1 MCQSQVGFDS
11 VTIHQA
17 TGQQAFFALDS
28 GILPFTAQLLASLEY
43 NVIVVIND
51 DEATI
56 RAAKRSK
63 QPYCVHNNYRDWS
76 DVGNN
81 FGVDAVKFNLFA
93 KVIGGLLDS
102 IQGKLM
108 VSRDQAL

>member
-1 MCQSQVGFDS
+1 MCQSQVGFDA

-43 NVIVVIND
+43 NVIVAINN
-51 DEATI
+51 DEAGI
-56 RAAKRSK
+56 KAAKRSK

>member
-1 MCQSQVGFDS
+1 MCQSQVGFDA

-28 GILPFTAQLLASLEY
+28 GTLPFTSQLLASLEY
-43 NVIVVIND
+43 NVIVAINN
-51 DEATI
+51 DEAGI
-56 RAAKRSK
+56 KAAKRSK

-102 IQGKLM
+102 FEGKLM